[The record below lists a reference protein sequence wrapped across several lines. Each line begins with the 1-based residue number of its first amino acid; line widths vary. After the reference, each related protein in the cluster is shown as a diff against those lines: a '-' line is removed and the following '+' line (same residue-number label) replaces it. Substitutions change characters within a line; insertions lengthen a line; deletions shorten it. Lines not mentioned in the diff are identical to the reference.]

1 MIFEYFGL
9 PANQKA
15 VLVHRYAMITNTV
28 SDMIRYRVHMNNTVS
43 LIIHVHTQ
51 NSNLNTSQ
59 GVLG

>member
-1 MIFEYFGL
+1 MIVEYFGL

-15 VLVHRYAMITNTV
+15 ALVHRYAMITNTV

-51 NSNLNTSQ
+51 NISNL
-59 GVLG
+59 G